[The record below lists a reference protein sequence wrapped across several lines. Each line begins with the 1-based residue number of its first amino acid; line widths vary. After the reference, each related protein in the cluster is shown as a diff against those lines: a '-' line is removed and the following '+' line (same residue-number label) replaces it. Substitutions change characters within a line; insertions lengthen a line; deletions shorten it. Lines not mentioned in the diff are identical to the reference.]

1 MSCRRWWRRGDDDLT
16 GTSGRDWLFGGR
28 GNNTIDGRGGN
39 DFIWSRRGNDEVDGG
54 DGNDFIRSGGG
65 DDIVNG
71 GAGSDRVYAGRGN
84 DTGTY
89 SLAENRDS
97 TDYYHGGRG
106 NDVLVL
112 QMTHAEFA
120 SEEVQADLRAFDA
133 FLARHANT
141 WSHHSFKFQAF
152 DLKVKGW
159 ESYEIQYTDAAR
171 SAPPPN
177 SAPVAGNDTVLV
189 DATAGPILEV
199 ETNDPDGLPLS
210 ASAQVI
216 ERSSFR
222 IAPGDDVGDPSLPRV
237 SIEGNIAGS
246 IPIFGP
252 AANDVDLYAI
262 SLDPGEKLILDI
274 DYAFVPGSQMNA
286 QLFLMDASGT
296 VLTEND
302 NSPVD
307 SGGAGSV
314 SPFDPY
320 LEFTDSGSGGTYY
333 VAVSAWDN
341 DPDTPGYFNDRGFM
355 PGDYI
360 LNVSIDNAGADLGAF
375 VISSETLLSNDSDA
389 EGDSLVITSVGNA
402 VNGSVELTTDGEIL
416 LKLNSDSPASFE
428 YTISDAAGGEST
440 ATVTV
445 NGNAVVG
452 TPSDDVLLSTSGND
466 LLTGGGGS
474 NTFTFSTGSGNDTI
488 ADFQLGSDVLAFTD
502 VMSTPDVQAQGNDT
516 VVNIDVGDSVLL
528 VGVSGV
534 TDINDLLA

>member
-1 MSCRRWWRRGDDDLT
+1 MSCKRWWRRGDDNLT

-39 DFIWSRRGNDEVDGG
+39 DFIWSRRGDDEIDGG

-65 DDIVNG
+65 DDVVNG

-89 SLAENRDS
+89 SVAENRGS

-106 NDVLVL
+106 NDVLIL
-112 QMTHAEFA
+112 QMTHAEFD
-120 SEEVQADLRAFDA
+120 SSEVQADLQAFDA

-141 WSHHSFKFQAF
+141 WSHHPFKFQAF

-171 SAPPPN
+171 SIPPN
-177 SAPVAGNDTVLV
+177 SAPVAGNDTIFV
-189 DATAGPILEV
+189 DASAGPILEV

-222 IAPGDDVGDPSLPRV
+222 TVPGDDVGDPSLPRV

-262 SLDPGEKLILDI
+262 TLDPGEKLILDI
-274 DYAFVPGSQMNA
+274 DFAFVPGSQMNA

-296 VLTEND
+296 VLAEND
-302 NSPVD
+302 NAPVD
-307 SGGAGSV
+307 AGGTGSV

-333 VAVSAWDN
+333 VAVSSWNN
-341 DPDTPGYFNDRGFM
+341 DPDTPGYFNDGGIM
-355 PGDYI
+355 PGDYV
-360 LNVSIDNAGADLGAF
+360 LNVSIDNASADLGAF

-389 EGDSLVITSVGNA
+389 EGDSFAITGVGNA
-402 VNGSVELTTDGEIL
+402 INGSVELTTTGEIL

-428 YTISDAAGGEST
+428 YTISDSAGGEST

-452 TPSDDVLLSTSGND
+452 SSSDDVLFSTSGND

-516 VVNIDVGDSVLL
+516 LVNIDAGDSVLL

>member
-1 MSCRRWWRRGDDDLT
+1 MSCKRWWRRGDDNLT

-39 DFIWSRRGNDEVDGG
+39 DFIWSRRGDDEIDGG

-65 DDIVNG
+65 DDVVNG
-71 GAGSDRVYAGRGN
+71 GAGNDRVYAGRGN
-84 DTGTY
+84 DTGIY
-89 SLAENRDS
+89 SVEENRDS

-106 NDVLVL
+106 NDVLIL
-112 QMTHAEFA
+112 QMTHAEFNSA
-120 SEEVQADLRAFDA
+120 EVQADLQAFDA
-133 FLARHANT
+133 FLARHTNT
-141 WSHHSFKFQAF
+141 WSHHPFKFQAF

-171 SAPPPN
+171 SIPPN
-177 SAPVAGNDTVLV
+177 SAPVAGNDTIFV
-189 DATAGPILEV
+189 DASAGPILEV

-222 IAPGDDVGDPSLPRV
+222 TAPDDDVGDPSLPRV
-237 SIEGNIAGS
+237 SIEGNIAAS

-274 DYAFVPGSQMNA
+274 DFAFVPGSQMNA

-296 VLTEND
+296 VLAEND
-302 NSPVD
+302 NAPVD
-307 SGGAGSV
+307 AGGTGSV

-333 VAVSAWDN
+333 VAVSAWNN
-341 DPDTPGYFNDRGFM
+341 DPDTPGYFNDGGIM
-355 PGDYI
+355 SGDYV
-360 LNVSIDNAGADLGAF
+360 LNVSIDNASADLGAF

-389 EGDSLVITSVGNA
+389 EGDSFAIIGVGNA
-402 VNGSVELTTDGEIL
+402 INGSVELTTTGEIL

-428 YTISDAAGGEST
+428 YTISDSAGGEST

-452 TPSDDVLLSTSGND
+452 SSSDDVLFSTSGND

-502 VMSTPDVQAQGNDT
+502 VMSTPNVQAQGNDT
-516 VVNIDVGDSVLL
+516 LVNVDAGDSVLL